1 MQMNTEI
8 KGSHVEITDK
18 IRDYIGKKM
27 PRLDFA
33 KDYLIDLLFH
43 FSQEKSQYRLEAN
56 INFRWGSAI
65 HVGED
70 SYDIFEGIDR
80 LFDKMELKVS
90 KEKKR
95 VQDHKGHE
103 TMRTTEGE

>member
-1 MQMNTEI
+1 MNTEI

-18 IRDYIGKKM
+18 IRDTIGRKM

-43 FSQEKSQYRLEAN
+43 FSQEKSLYKLEAN
-56 INFRWGSAI
+56 INFRWGTSI
-65 HVGED
+65 HVGAE
-70 SYDIFEGIDR
+70 SFDIFEGIDR
-80 LFDKMELKVS
+80 LFDKMELKVT

-95 VQDHKGHE
+95 IQDHKGHE
-103 TMRTTEGE
+103 SVRTAEGE

>member
-1 MQMNTEI
+1 MNTEI
-8 KGSHVEITDK
+8 KGSHVEITDQ

-33 KDYLIDLLFH
+33 KDYVIDLLFH
-43 FSQEKSQYRLEAN
+43 FSQEKSQYKLEAN

-65 HVGED
+65 HVGAD
-70 SYDIFEGIDR
+70 SFDIFQGIDR

-95 VQDHKGHE
+95 VQDHKGHDSVR
-103 TMRTTEGE
+103 MAEGE